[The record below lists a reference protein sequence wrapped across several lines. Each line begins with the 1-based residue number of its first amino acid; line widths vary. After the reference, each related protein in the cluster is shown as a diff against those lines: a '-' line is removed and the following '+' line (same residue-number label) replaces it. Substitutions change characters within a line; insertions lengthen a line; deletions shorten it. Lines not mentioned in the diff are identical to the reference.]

1 VRSIDRRQ
9 FLHRAIAAGA
19 GGAVLPLATF
29 APVRA
34 QGAAPGDSPY
44 GPLATEPDENGLLL
58 PEGFTSRVLAVA
70 GELVEGTDHAWH
82 AFPDGAATFPTDDGG
97 WIYVCNSEV
106 TSLVANDAGGVSAV
120 RFDAEGAVVDAYPI
134 LEGSTSNCA
143 GGPTPWGTW
152 LSCEEPLDKKGRLW
166 ECDPTGEREAVAH
179 EAMGLWNREAAA
191 VDPEGEAVYMTEDD
205 GIGLLYRYTPTAYPD
220 LSEGLLEA
228 ALIDAD
234 GNVTWAEVP
243 DPSAATEP
251 TNAQVPGAARFDG
264 GEGIWY
270 HDGAIFFTTKG
281 DDRVHRLDL
290 AEQVHT
296 VLWDGDPEELGV
308 EGAVLSGVD
317 NITVDPDTGDLFV
330 AEDGGNLEVVV
341 LSAEGTVAP
350 FLRLV
355 DEAHEGSELT
365 GPCLSPDRTRM
376 YVSSQ
381 RGPSVKV
388 LRDIVPG
395 ASEAAT
401 APNGGITYEITGP
414 FRTVEAEPE
423 ATTTTAAGSDEGA
436 SSDAGDGDGGGTD
449 VVPFAIGGA
458 ALAAVVAGA
467 VALRRRG
474 EASS

>member
-1 VRSIDRRQ
+1 
-9 FLHRAIAAGA
+9 
-19 GGAVLPLATF
+19 
-29 APVRA
+29 
-34 QGAAPGDSPY
+34 
-44 GPLATEPDENGLLL
+44 
-58 PEGFTSRVLAVA
+58 
-70 GELVEGTDHAWH
+70 
-82 AFPDGAATFPTDDGG
+82 
-97 WIYVCNSEV
+97 
-106 TSLVANDAGGVSAV
+106 
-120 RFDAEGAVVDAYPI
+120 
-134 LEGSTSNCA
+134 
-143 GGPTPWGTW
+143 
-152 LSCEEPLDKKGRLW
+152 
-166 ECDPTGEREAVAH
+166 
-179 EAMGLWNREAAA
+179 
-191 VDPEGEAVYMTEDD
+191 
-205 GIGLLYRYTPTAYPD
+205 
-220 LSEGLLEA
+220 
-228 ALIDAD
+228 
-234 GNVTWAEVP
+234 
-243 DPSAATEP
+243 
-251 TNAQVPGAARFDG
+251 
-264 GEGIWY
+264 
-270 HDGAIFFTTKG
+270 
-281 DDRVHRLDL
+281 
-290 AEQVHT
+290 
-296 VLWDGDPEELGV
+296 LWDGDPEELGV

-467 VALRRRG
+467 VARRRRG